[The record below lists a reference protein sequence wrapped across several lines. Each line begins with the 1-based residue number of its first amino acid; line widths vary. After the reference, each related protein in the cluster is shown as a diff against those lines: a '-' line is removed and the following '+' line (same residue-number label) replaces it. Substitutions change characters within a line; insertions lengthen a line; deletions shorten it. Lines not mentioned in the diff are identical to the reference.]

1 MVFLRRTGTYLRRQL
16 KLLKKYIRISKSDE
30 IVRRYFAM
38 NSFDGTLTTLGI
50 VIGSYVSGVHEQ
62 RVVIM
67 TGLGAA
73 VAMGVSGFWG
83 AYETEKAERRRSLR
97 ALERATLSS
106 LQDTAI
112 ERAADFATVLVSLVD
127 GISPF
132 LAALL
137 VMSPFFLDGI
147 LTEQHMYIAGIAIS
161 FLSLGLLGAYLG
173 KLSKTSILAGSLKMV
188 VAGILCAVLS
198 LLLIGGAA

>member
-1 MVFLRRTGTYLRRQL
+1 MPFLRKTRKYLRRQL
-16 KLLKKYIRISKSDE
+16 RLLREYNRISQSDE
-30 IVRRYFAM
+30 IARRYFAM
-38 NSFDGTLTTLGI
+38 NSFDGILTTMGI
-50 VIGSYVSGVHEQ
+50 VIGSYVGGVHEPK
-62 RVVIM
+62 VVIM

-83 AYETEKAERRRSLR
+83 AYETERAERARSLR

-106 LQDTAI
+106 LKDTTI
-112 ERAADFATVLVSLVD
+112 GKAADFATVLVSLVD

-137 VMSPFFLDGI
+137 VMSPFFLEGT
-147 LTEQHMYIAGIAIS
+147 LTELHMYIAGIVIS
-161 FLSLGLLGAYLG
+161 FVSLGLLGAYLG
-173 KLSKTSILAGSLKMV
+173 KISKASILSSSLKMV
-188 VAGILCAVLS
+188 VAGMICAILS

>member
-1 MVFLRRTGTYLRRQL
+1 MVFLRKTRTHLRRQL
-16 KLLKKYIRISKSDE
+16 KLLRKYNRISHSDE
-30 IVRRYFAM
+30 IARRYFAM
-38 NSFDGTLTTLGI
+38 NSFDGILTTLGI
-50 VIGSYVSGVHEQ
+50 LIGSYVGGVHEPK
-62 RVVIM
+62 VVIM

-83 AYETEKAERRRSLR
+83 AYETEKAERTRSLKV
-97 ALERATLSS
+97 LERATLSS
-106 LQDTAI
+106 LKDTTI
-112 ERAADFATVLVSLVD
+112 SKAADFATVLVSLVD

-137 VMSPFFLDGI
+137 VISPFFLDGI
-147 LTEQHMYIAGIAIS
+147 LTEQHMYIAGIVIS
-161 FLSLGLLGAYLG
+161 FVSLGLLGAYLG

-188 VAGILCAVLS
+188 VAGILCAILS